1 MTPHDGTE
9 SLVRGPRPGRKGPA
23 GARRRAQRARARFVP
38 EEMADKASLDYAIPI
53 GRGQTTS
60 QPSLVALMIEALALG
75 PSDTVLEVGTGFGYQ
90 AALLGRLAGRVF
102 SVERIP
108 ALAIVAEQNLKAAG
122 ALNVQVVTGDGT
134 LGLPEW
140 APFDAVVVAA
150 AFLSVPVPLVA
161 QLGPGGRLVM
171 PVGNGGGDLVT
182 LFEKQAD
189 ELVERRVLCGAR
201 LSPCSARTAF
211 PSPDRYCLIVQWV
224 ARRASSATRAKTSRP
239 WLVGLVERTTIS
251 TSLWPTSSSASLTTT
266 MSPAGRNP
274 IAWAGWRPARTRST
288 FRCSPGTW
296 SGDRSLAR
304 RRRSSTRAPASS
316 RLLVN
321 SAEHVDDAG
330 VEPVREQTHLVLDGG
345 RAGRSPCTKVTL
357 HPEAL
362 ELVDGLEAAPGPP

>member
-1 MTPHDGTE
+1 MLDA
-9 SLVRGPRPGRKGPA
+9 VRSVP
-23 GARRRAQRARARFVP
+23 RARFVP

-90 AALLGRLAGRVF
+90 AALLARLAGRVF

-150 AFLSVPVPLVA
+150 AFWSVPVQLVA

-201 LSPCSARTAF
+201 FVPLLGENGF
-211 PSPDRYCLIVQWV
+211 PVP
-224 ARRASSATRAKTSRP
+224 
-239 WLVGLVERTTIS
+239 
-251 TSLWPTSSSASLTTT
+251 
-266 MSPAGRNP
+266 
-274 IAWAGWRPARTRST
+274 
-288 FRCSPGTW
+288 
-296 SGDRSLAR
+296 
-304 RRRSSTRAPASS
+304 
-316 RLLVN
+316 
-321 SAEHVDDAG
+321 
-330 VEPVREQTHLVLDGG
+330 
-345 RAGRSPCTKVTL
+345 
-357 HPEAL
+357 
-362 ELVDGLEAAPGPP
+362 